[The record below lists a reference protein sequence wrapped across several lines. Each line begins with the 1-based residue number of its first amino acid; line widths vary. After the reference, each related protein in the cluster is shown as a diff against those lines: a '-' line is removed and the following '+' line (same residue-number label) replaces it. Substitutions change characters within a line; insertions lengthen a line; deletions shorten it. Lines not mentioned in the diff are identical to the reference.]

1 MRPRVPGLRAV
12 ALAAGLF
19 GTAGLAHAEVLVS
32 NFSHIPNTFTLHN
45 LLLADIAQ
53 RFKTGPASGTF
64 TLTSVDILAL
74 LGTTSTVPIVTV
86 REGNPRGTTV
96 ATLTHSGGTFGPGQ
110 NANHS
115 TETFRAPANTALEP
129 NTTYYVRL
137 EHPGSTGRIWLRST
151 TTGSDDPGAASG
163 WSLHN
168 QLHSRPANSDGSFSI
183 APPGAANF
191 RPLLVR
197 INGEVPAPVI
207 TSVAVSSMPRT
218 HANTYWRGEQIKFSV
233 TFSAPVKLTGEPHFE
248 FELGPSGNT
257 ATKQAAL
264 VEGADT
270 DSLVFAYTVVEG
282 NWDMD
287 GIWVGDQSQTI
298 KLGSG
303 ERITDNLGSVDAV
316 LTHNELGIQSGHLVN
331 GSRLPPSDDA
341 TLERFRL
348 TAGGNAVALDPP
360 FANDI
365 TSYRAWVR
373 NNVSGVRLTAT
384 PNHDDATVSYPEGRN
399 LSLSPGR
406 NAGSARVTAE
416 DMFTTLTYDVT
427 VVREAAQPPADPD
440 AVLTANVTV
449 GEGAGTL
456 GYADF
461 ATDWGAIAPTE
472 FRVGGTTYD
481 LAAALVVGDAPTS
494 FFTAETVAF
503 CFGARAP
510 VDDVR
515 NRLELNVDGHEFD
528 LDDGRRL
535 GTQAPQSKC
544 YAWPRPAGL
553 DWAWGDITSVK
564 LTINHAP
571 DFGEPI
577 LTRSVVE
584 NTPAD
589 EDVGEPFVAEDA
601 DGDAVT
607 YSLEGPDKDNFT
619 IDSSTGQ
626 IRTKAVLDYEAQTTH
641 SVRVK
646 ADDGRSG
653 GATRIDVTIEVVN
666 VDEPRDPL
674 ETPSV
679 IAPRYLTNSLVARW
693 RVRSTGDEITAFEV
707 EYRRGTSGSWTRHP
721 DTGLDPFRLI
731 ESLRSS
737 AEYQVRVRMV
747 TTGVTTTWSEPG
759 TGRVRGQVS
768 DATNTGTVG
777 ATIFYPDANVPG
789 GTPAGVHFGE
799 PFEIRIRFTDNI
811 RVHERVDD
819 FTGPGNRTLY
829 LSGPMLTDLIGP
841 DRAIGVIGGR
851 VSSIETFS
859 DNTLWVL
866 QIEPSSRADLTLT
879 LEPLPCNTLGSL
891 CSQVS
896 GSGLRQRT
904 VHRVRGIRRV
914 PSAPADLMVQ
924 TVQERGADRLQVSF
938 AGTNEAKL
946 YRLQYKLSDH
956 RWSQARDFW
965 NWRRKGP
972 DERHSVTSAP
982 VTQGLAYD
990 VRVRW
995 ENPIGN
1001 GAWSYSARPGYPLAQ
1016 WGETLTWRKVSGR
1029 VEIYVHYNRDL
1040 DRNSRLSD
1048 AQYLYDVHFTGSQSS
1063 GFAVDEISI
1072 IDDYQGRPRVVRLRL
1087 GSGVSDEDVRN
1098 GANLWVTY
1106 ARTQVVSPRPPGV
1119 LDQDGNQAPGFF
1131 NLEAIHVPNAN
1142 APALYVSDTTVQE
1155 ARGARANFEVTLRP
1169 AATAQVTVDYETV
1182 PVSSATPGEDYT
1194 HTSGTLTF
1202 NAGQTAKTVS
1212 VLVLDDFYEDSGETF
1227 RLKLEN
1233 PQGGN
1238 AYIADAWGIATILNE
1253 DPLPVTTPVTALTAE
1268 FVRMPAHHVG
1278 DAFTFTLRFSEEVS
1292 LSLGDVTGS
1301 DGQQG
1306 VLSVTGGQVTGA
1318 SRVVEGE
1325 NRTWSVTVTPNGE
1338 DDVTVSLPETTDC
1351 DATGGV
1357 CTGDDR
1363 PLSAAV
1369 TARVIG
1375 LQPPAPQSATIPSA
1389 GDQLQLFFDRA
1400 FDNRTGRTPP
1410 KSAFVVNAD
1419 GVLHLV
1425 SSIEA
1430 SVSDQWIRLSF
1441 VLPIKAHQTV
1451 TVSYRDPTDGDDY
1464 AALQLRS
1471 GEDAESF
1478 SGFAAI
1484 NGSTVSDP
1492 AAPVL
1497 VGPAQLNAAGD
1508 ELSLRFTRALDF
1520 YALPAPE
1527 AFAVTY
1533 DGSSATVTGVRGSDS
1548 DSRAI
1553 ALDIS
1558 PAIPASAQTVTVT
1571 YSDPTAGDDDLAL
1584 QNRAG
1589 VDAESFSQPVSRVGT
1604 PLETSLPVPLTAQF
1618 WKLPAIHGGNSF
1630 KFELVFSD
1638 ENVSVSHQ
1646 KIMGSNG
1653 QSDVLSVTNG
1663 AVTAARR
1670 LVPNKNHNWE
1680 ITITPN
1686 GDEDVTIT
1694 LPASADCEAQGA
1706 ICTDDARPLS
1716 AAVVAT
1722 VLASSLLPLT
1732 ATIEGAPQAHEGM
1745 PFVLQV
1751 RFSEATA
1758 VSWTAM
1764 RDHVLSVTN
1773 GEVTRARRLNG
1784 EGPENAA
1791 WEITLEPTG
1800 GDVTV
1805 QLPATTDCEA
1815 EDAVCTEDDRPLEEA
1830 VTATISQGT
1839 VPPLTAEF
1847 DAPAEHDSS
1856 EDFTVWLNFNGAVDL
1871 NQWMMANR
1879 AVAVTGGRI
1888 RSAEH
1893 EIGLRHSWRLT
1904 VAPTSIEDVVLSV
1917 APPESCDDSGAL
1929 CATDGR
1935 KLSSGT
1941 EVRVKG
1947 PASIPLTAK
1956 WRRYSDGHDGSKL
1969 FVLEAEFSW
1978 PVTTSREAMYQQA
1991 VRVTNGEAT
2000 NAFPKDNQPKIW
2012 VFWIKPLYNETIRVE
2027 LLPTT
2032 DCEAEGAI
2040 CTEDGR
2046 PLSNRALW
2054 DIMPSNPNAVDET
2067 APELQRA
2074 EVDGAH
2080 LVLLYR
2086 EGLDE
2091 TSTPAEGAFTVTV
2104 GGQPRSL
2111 AASNPV
2117 AVDGRRIRLTLASAV
2132 AHGDTVTVGY
2142 TVPTENPIQDR
2153 AQNAAAALSDQAVT
2167 NHTPEGDT
2175 TAPELLEATASTDSV
2190 VLTYSEALDESS
2202 TPVAAAFAVTVADQ
2216 AQSLAETDPVVVSG
2230 STVTLTF
2237 ASAIAHG
2244 EPVTVRY
2251 TVLLTN
2257 PLQDPSGNLAASATI
2272 TTRVPEAQQAP
2283 GEPVTATFE
2292 SVPTHH
2298 AETAFTFRLAFSEEF
2313 PVDAAVLRDSALEV
2327 TNGQV
2332 TGAEPVEAG
2341 KSQTWTITV
2350 EPSSQA
2356 EVTIALQPKESC
2368 TETGAL
2374 CTEDDRGIA
2383 EAVSATVLG
2392 PEPVP
2397 YVTEVSVTSDP
2408 GSNGVWDTGEA
2419 VAAEVQ
2425 FSGPVTVVGPPGVG
2439 PRLGILLDGIRRDAD
2454 YTGGSGSAR
2463 LRFSY
2468 AVTAADA
2475 GARKARVAAN
2485 GLSLNGTVLGDSN
2498 GQEAELDF
2506 ATAPYVTG
2514 VELVADASGDGIWT
2528 HGETIEVRITFNE
2541 AVSVG
2546 GGSPILWIAIA
2557 GAPQALGYVSGS
2569 GSATLVFSLE
2579 VPEGDTRF
2587 TQIGVTANGLTLG
2600 SSSIVSMASRVAAD
2614 LSHEGT
2620 EPTAAP
2626 DPDESVLLTA
2636 EFRELPASHDESA
2649 FTFALH
2655 FSEEFDLSR
2664 TTLQDHAL
2672 EVTNGE
2678 LTGLSR
2684 QETGKNQA
2692 WNVTVTPGGD
2702 EDVTITLAATTDCEA
2717 TGAICTADNRPLAAT
2732 VSATVVGPD
2741 EEEDPPESNTVV
2753 LEPPAQRDD
2762 RDIGAITLTADPP
2775 GTIQAAWEEP
2785 TETPAN
2791 YRISWAKVGENFL
2804 TWTDPSGNAYPTEP
2818 AYTITDLDEGEE
2830 YKVKV
2835 LASYSGTAGDWSG
2848 EAVITVAESPSDN
2861 QPAVPLTASFE
2872 SVPSSHDESAFTFA
2886 LHFSEEFSLSR
2897 TTLHDH
2903 ALEVTNGELTGL
2915 SRLERGKNQAWNV
2928 TVTPNGDEDV
2938 TITLVATTDC
2948 AATGAIC
2955 TADNRPLSASVSATV
2970 VGPLSLSVADASATE
2985 ADDATVDFTVT
2996 LSRASSADVT
3006 VDYATSDG
3014 TATAGAD
3021 YTDTSGTLT
3030 FAAGETAKTV
3040 AVPVLDDATDEDDET
3055 LTLTLSN
3062 ASGGGGVSLDD
3073 ATATGTIA
3081 DDDEASAQPLTASFE
3096 NVPSSHDESAFTFAL
3111 HFSEEFDLSRTTL
3124 HDHALE
3130 VTNGELTGVGR
3141 QETGKNQ
3148 AWNVTVVPDGD
3159 DDVTITLAAT
3169 TDCAATGAIC
3179 TADNRP
3185 LSAAVSATVVG
3196 PLSLSVA
3203 DASATEADDAT
3214 VDFTVTLSRA
3224 SSSDVTVD
3232 YATSDGTATAGAD
3245 YTDTSG
3251 TLTFAAGETA
3261 KTVSVPVLDDA
3272 TDEDDETL
3280 TLTLSGASGGG
3291 VSLDDGTATG
3301 TIADDDEASAQPL
3314 TARFENV
3321 PASHDESAFT
3331 FALRFSEEFSLS
3343 YTTLQD
3349 HALEVTNG
3357 ELTGLSRL
3365 ERGKNQAWNV
3375 TVVPDGDEDVTIT
3388 LAATTDC
3395 AATGAIC
3402 TADNR
3407 PLSAAVSATVVGP
3420 LGLSVADASATEADA
3435 TVDFTV
3441 TLSRAASTS
3450 VTVDYA
3456 TSDGTATAGA
3466 DYTST
3471 SGTLTFAAGETAKTV
3486 AVSVLDDAID
3496 EDAETLTL
3504 TLTNA
3509 SGGGVSLDDGTA
3521 TGTIADDDEAPAQP
3535 LTASFEA
3542 VPASHDGVHSFKF
3555 EVHFSEDVEGLSYTT
3570 LRDAAF
3576 SVTNGRVTGAR
3587 RLVSGNNQGW
3597 EITVEPNSP
3606 GAVTISLP
3614 AGAVGT
3620 PDARQLEGTSSATV
3634 QGPPG
3639 LSVADA
3645 RATEAAGATVDF
3657 AVTLSR
3663 AASASVTV
3671 DYATSDGSAT
3681 VGEDYTS
3688 TSGTLTFAAGE
3699 TAKTVAVPVLDDAI
3713 NEGAET
3719 FALTLTNASG
3729 GEAYLAEAT
3738 ATGTIENSA
3747 PVPGG
3752 LLARF
3757 GRMTAVQVVE
3767 YVEERLRAPREP
3779 GFQGQLA
3786 GWQLRRD
3793 LAQDATHRFA
3803 QGLGSQQHR
3812 PRGGSV
3818 GSLTSSLTSGDL
3830 LTGSSWTVNRQTKQG
3845 SLLSFWSRG
3854 ARASFVGREQDLGLN
3869 GNVRTVM
3876 LGADYAQRSVLA
3888 GLSLAHSWGLGN
3900 YTGNLAGGRVA
3911 SSVTGLYPW
3920 LGYRLTDRI
3929 TVWAVGGLG
3938 LGGMRLSPSGAL
3950 PQEQETGLSMAMA
3963 AAGTRG
3969 DLMPTGASG
3978 FRLAY
3983 KADALWVETSS
3994 AALSDAAGNLAA
4006 TGAVVHRVRTALEG
4020 SHPMTVQGRLSLNP
4034 SVVVGLRHDGGD
4046 AETGTGLDAA
4056 VGVVV
4061 SDPSTGLEVDGRV
4074 RMLLAH
4080 EVAGYRE
4087 RGLALSLSYNP
4098 TPATPLG
4105 WTVRMAPSWGSQA
4118 TSGAEALWGRQ
4129 TMAGM
4134 GSGGYA
4140 LGSRL
4145 DADLGYGLPLGRRL
4159 VGTPQLGYAA
4169 SGQGQSYRVGY
4180 RIGTLASQSV
4190 KVELDL
4196 AAQRRASSFA
4206 NGADNGILGRATLSW

>member
-1 MRPRVPGLRAV
+1 MRPRWAGLRVLAV

-32 NFSHIPNTFTLHN
+32 NVSQHTTAGSVQELDQY
-45 LLLADIAQ
+45 DIAQ
-53 RFKTGPASGTF
+53 GFTTGPASGTF
-64 TLTSVDILAL
+64 TLTSVDFRAVR
-74 LGTTSTVPIVTV
+74 GSDGTVPVVTV
-86 REGNPRGTTV
+86 HEGSPTGTLV
-96 ATLTHSGGTFGPGQ
+96 ATLTHSGGTFGPTGFQ
-110 NANHS
+110 NES

-137 EHPGSTGRIWLRST
+137 ELPGSTGRILMRSMRS
-151 TTGSDDPGAASG
+151 GNDDPGAASG
-163 WSLHN
+163 WSLN
-168 QLHSRPANSDGSFSI
+168 NNAHSRAFNSSGSFSI
-183 APPGAANF
+183 APLGGSVA
-191 RPLLVR
+191 RPLYVR

-218 HANTYWRGEQIKFSV
+218 HVNTYWRDEQIKFSV

-248 FELGPSGNT
+248 FELGSSGNT

-270 DSLVFAYTVVEG
+270 DSLVFAYTVVE
-282 NWDMD
+282 DDADDD
-287 GIWVGDQSQTI
+287 GIWVGNQSRTI

-303 ERITDNLGSVDAV
+303 ERITDNLVSVDAV
-316 LTHNELGIQSGHLVN
+316 LTHDELGRQSDHLVD
-331 GSRLPPSDDA
+331 GTRLPPSDDA
-341 TLERFRL
+341 TLSGFQL

-365 TSYRAWVR
+365 TSYRAWVP
-373 NNVSGVRLTAT
+373 NSVSGVRLTAT
-384 PNHDDATVSYPEGRN
+384 PNHDDATVSYPEGRD

-406 NAGSARVTAE
+406 NAGSALVTAE

-589 EDVGEPFVAEDA
+589 EDVGEPFEAEDA

-626 IRTKAVLDYEAQTTH
+626 IKTKAALDYEAQTTH

-653 GATRIDVTIEVVN
+653 GATRIAVTIEVTN

-693 RVRSTGDEITAFEV
+693 RVRSTDGDEITAFEV

-731 ESLRSS
+731 ESLRSG

-747 TTGVTTTWSEPG
+747 TTGVTTDWSEPG
-759 TGRVRGQVS
+759 TGRVRSQVA

-777 ATIFYPDANVPG
+777 ATVFYPDANVPG

-841 DRAIGVIGGR
+841 DRAIGVVGGR
-851 VSSIETFS
+851 VTSIETFS

-924 TVQERGADRLQVSF
+924 TVQERGADRLRVSF
-938 AGTNEAKL
+938 AGTNEANV

-965 NWRRKGP
+965 SWRRKGP

-995 ENPIGN
+995 ENPTGN

-1029 VEIYVHYNRDL
+1029 TEIYVHYNRDL

-1106 ARTQVVSPRPPGV
+1106 ARSQVVSPRPPGV

-1131 NLEAIHVPNAN
+1131 NLEATHVPDQS

-1202 NAGQTAKTVS
+1202 NAGQTTKTVS

-1253 DPLPVTTPVTALTAE
+1253 DPLPVTTPVTLLTAE

-1325 NRTWSVTVTPNGE
+1325 NRTWSVTVTPDGK
-1338 DDVTVSLPETTDC
+1338 DDVTVALPETTDC

-1410 KSAFVVNAD
+1410 KSAFIVNAD

-1425 SSIEA
+1425 SSIES

-1533 DGSSATVTGVRGSDS
+1533 DGSSATVTGVRGSGS

-1686 GDEDVTIT
+1686 VDEDVTIT
-1694 LPASADCEAQGA
+1694 LPASADCEAEGA

-1722 VLASSLLPLT
+1722 ILASPPPPPPLA

-1791 WEITLEPTG
+1791 WEVTLEPTG

-1830 VTATISQGT
+1830 VTATIAEGT
-1839 VPPLTAEF
+1839 APPLTAEF
-1847 DAPAEHDSS
+1847 DAPAEHDGS
-1856 EDFTVWLNFNGAVDL
+1856 EDFTVWLDFNGAADL
-1871 NQWMMANR
+1871 SKDMMANR

-1947 PASIPLTAK
+1947 PANTPLTAK

-2012 VFWIKPLYNETIRVE
+2012 VFWIKPLYNETIRVT
-2027 LLPTT
+2027 LPPTT
-2032 DCEAEGAI
+2032 DCTAEGAI

-2067 APELQRA
+2067 APEWLRA

-2091 TSTPAEGAFTVTV
+2091 TSTPAVEAFTVTV

-2111 AASNPV
+2111 AAGNPV
-2117 AVDGRRIRLTLASAV
+2117 AVDGRRVRLTLASAV

-2153 AQNAAAALSDQAVT
+2153 AGNAAAALSDQAVT

-2175 TAPELLEATASTDSV
+2175 TAPELEEATASTDSV
-2190 VLTYSEALDESS
+2190 VLTYSEALDETS
-2202 TPVAAAFAVTVADQ
+2202 TPAAAAFAVTVADQ
-2216 AQSLAETDPVVVSG
+2216 AQSLAQTDPVVVSG

-2408 GSNGVWDTGEA
+2408 GSNGVWDTGET
-2419 VAAEVQ
+2419 VAAEVR

-2439 PRLGILLDGIRRDAD
+2439 PRLGILLDGTRREAD
-2454 YTGGSGSAR
+2454 YTGGSGSAL

-2541 AVSVG
+2541 AVSVRG
-2546 GGSPILWIAIA
+2546 GAATLGITIA
-2557 GAPQALGYVSGS
+2557 GGPAILGLGSGS
-2569 GSATLVFSLE
+2569 GSATLVFVHE
-2579 VPEGDTRF
+2579 VADQQARH
-2587 TQIGVTANGLTLG
+2587 TQIGITANSLGASGGTIASQASGL
-2600 SSSIVSMASRVAAD
+2600 VAD

-2626 DPDESVLLTA
+2626 DPDEPVPLTA
-2636 EFRELPASHDESA
+2636 EFRELPA
-2649 FTFALH
+2649 
-2655 FSEEFDLSR
+2655 
-2664 TTLQDHAL
+2664 
-2672 EVTNGE
+2672 
-2678 LTGLSR
+2678 
-2684 QETGKNQA
+2684 
-2692 WNVTVTPGGD
+2692 
-2702 EDVTITLAATTDCEA
+2702 
-2717 TGAICTADNRPLAAT
+2717 
-2732 VSATVVGPD
+2732 
-2741 EEEDPPESNTVV
+2741 
-2753 LEPPAQRDD
+2753 
-2762 RDIGAITLTADPP
+2762 
-2775 GTIQAAWEEP
+2775 
-2785 TETPAN
+2785 
-2791 YRISWAKVGENFL
+2791 
-2804 TWTDPSGNAYPTEP
+2804 
-2818 AYTITDLDEGEE
+2818 
-2830 YKVKV
+2830 
-2835 LASYSGTAGDWSG
+2835 
-2848 EAVITVAESPSDN
+2848 
-2861 QPAVPLTASFE
+2861 
-2872 SVPSSHDESAFTFA
+2872 
-2886 LHFSEEFSLSR
+2886 
-2897 TTLHDH
+2897 
-2903 ALEVTNGELTGL
+2903 
-2915 SRLERGKNQAWNV
+2915 
-2928 TVTPNGDEDV
+2928 
-2938 TITLVATTDC
+2938 
-2948 AATGAIC
+2948 
-2955 TADNRPLSASVSATV
+2955 
-2970 VGPLSLSVADASATE
+2970 
-2985 ADDATVDFTVT
+2985 
-2996 LSRASSADVT
+2996 
-3006 VDYATSDG
+3006 
-3014 TATAGAD
+3014 
-3021 YTDTSGTLT
+3021 
-3030 FAAGETAKTV
+3030 
-3040 AVPVLDDATDEDDET
+3040 
-3055 LTLTLSN
+3055 
-3062 ASGGGGVSLDD
+3062 
-3073 ATATGTIA
+3073 
-3081 DDDEASAQPLTASFE
+3081 
-3096 NVPSSHDESAFTFAL
+3096 SHDESAFTFAL

-3130 VTNGELTGVGR
+3130 VTNGELTEVAPK
-3141 QETGKNQ
+3141 QTGKNQ
-3148 AWNVTVVPDGD
+3148 AWDVTVTPDGD
-3159 DDVTITLAAT
+3159 DDVTIALMAT

-3185 LSAAVSATVVG
+3185 LSAAISATVVG
-3196 PLSLSVA
+3196 PDEEEDPPESNTVVLEPPAQRDARDIGAITLTA
-3203 DASATEADDAT
+3203 DPPGTIQAAWEEPTETPANYRIAWAKVGENFRTWTDPSGNAYPTEPAYTITDLDEGEEYK
-3214 VDFTVTLSRA
+3214 VKVRA
-3224 SSSDVTVD
+3224 SYS
-3232 YATSDGTATAGAD
+3232 GTAGD
-3245 YTDTSG
+3245 WSG
-3251 TLTFAAGETA
+3251 EATI
-3261 KTVSVPVLDDA
+3261 TVAESPANEPPDNEPAV
-3272 TDEDDETL
+3272 
-3280 TLTLSGASGGG
+3280 
-3291 VSLDDGTATG
+3291 
-3301 TIADDDEASAQPL
+3301 PL
-3314 TARFENV
+3314 TASFESV
-3321 PASHDESAFT
+3321 PSSHDESAFT
-3331 FALRFSEEFSLS
+3331 FALRFLRGVQSEPYDAARPRAGGDQWRTHRVVPPGKGEESGVGCDGH
-3343 YTTLQD
+3343 TQRRRGCDD
-3349 HALEVTNG
+3349 HAG
-3357 ELTGLSRL
+3357 GDDRL
-3365 ERGKNQAWNV
+3365 H
-3375 TVVPDGDEDVTIT
+3375 GD
-3388 LAATTDC
+3388 
-3395 AATGAIC
+3395 
-3402 TADNR
+3402 
-3407 PLSAAVSATVVGP
+3407 
-3420 LGLSVADASATEADA
+3420 
-3435 TVDFTV
+3435 
-3441 TLSRAASTS
+3441 
-3450 VTVDYA
+3450 
-3456 TSDGTATAGA
+3456 
-3466 DYTST
+3466 
-3471 SGTLTFAAGETAKTV
+3471 
-3486 AVSVLDDAID
+3486 
-3496 EDAETLTL
+3496 
-3504 TLTNA
+3504 
-3509 SGGGVSLDDGTA
+3509 
-3521 TGTIADDDEAPAQP
+3521 
-3535 LTASFEA
+3535 
-3542 VPASHDGVHSFKF
+3542 
-3555 EVHFSEDVEGLSYTT
+3555 
-3570 LRDAAF
+3570 
-3576 SVTNGRVTGAR
+3576 
-3587 RLVSGNNQGW
+3587 W
-3597 EITVEPNSP
+3597 
-3606 GAVTISLP
+3606 
-3614 AGAVGT
+3614 
-3620 PDARQLEGTSSATV
+3620 
-3634 QGPPG
+3634 
-3639 LSVADA
+3639 
-3645 RATEAAGATVDF
+3645 
-3657 AVTLSR
+3657 
-3663 AASASVTV
+3663 
-3671 DYATSDGSAT
+3671 
-3681 VGEDYTS
+3681 
-3688 TSGTLTFAAGE
+3688 
-3699 TAKTVAVPVLDDAI
+3699 
-3713 NEGAET
+3713 
-3719 FALTLTNASG
+3719 
-3729 GEAYLAEAT
+3729 
-3738 ATGTIENSA
+3738 
-3747 PVPGG
+3747 
-3752 LLARF
+3752 
-3757 GRMTAVQVVE
+3757 
-3767 YVEERLRAPREP
+3767 
-3779 GFQGQLA
+3779 
-3786 GWQLRRD
+3786 
-3793 LAQDATHRFA
+3793 
-3803 QGLGSQQHR
+3803 
-3812 PRGGSV
+3812 
-3818 GSLTSSLTSGDL
+3818 GDL
-3830 LTGSSWTVNRQTKQG
+3830 
-3845 SLLSFWSRG
+3845 
-3854 ARASFVGREQDLGLN
+3854 
-3869 GNVRTVM
+3869 
-3876 LGADYAQRSVLA
+3876 
-3888 GLSLAHSWGLGN
+3888 H
-3900 YTGNLAGGRVA
+3900 GGQ
-3911 SSVTGLYPW
+3911 P
-3920 LGYRLTDRI
+3920 
-3929 TVWAVGGLG
+3929 
-3938 LGGMRLSPSGAL
+3938 P
-3950 PQEQETGLSMAMA
+3950 
-3963 AAGTRG
+3963 
-3969 DLMPTGASG
+3969 
-3978 FRLAY
+3978 
-3983 KADALWVETSS
+3983 
-3994 AALSDAAGNLAA
+3994 
-4006 TGAVVHRVRTALEG
+4006 
-4020 SHPMTVQGRLSLNP
+4020 
-4034 SVVVGLRHDGGD
+4034 
-4046 AETGTGLDAA
+4046 A
-4056 VGVVV
+4056 VGV
-4061 SDPSTGLEVDGRV
+4061 GFGDGRG
-4074 RMLLAH
+4074 A
-4080 EVAGYRE
+4080 
-4087 RGLALSLSYNP
+4087 
-4098 TPATPLG
+4098 
-4105 WTVRMAPSWGSQA
+4105 
-4118 TSGAEALWGRQ
+4118 AEAIGGRCECDR
-4129 TMAGM
+4129 
-4134 GSGGYA
+4134 GG
-4140 LGSRL
+4140 
-4145 DADLGYGLPLGRRL
+4145 
-4159 VGTPQLGYAA
+4159 
-4169 SGQGQSYRVGY
+4169 
-4180 RIGTLASQSV
+4180 
-4190 KVELDL
+4190 
-4196 AAQRRASSFA
+4196 
-4206 NGADNGILGRATLSW
+4206 